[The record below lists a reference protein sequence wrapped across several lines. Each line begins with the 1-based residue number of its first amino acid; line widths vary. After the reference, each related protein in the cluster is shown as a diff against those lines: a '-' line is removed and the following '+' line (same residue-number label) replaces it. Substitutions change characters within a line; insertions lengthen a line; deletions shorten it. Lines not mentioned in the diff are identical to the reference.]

1 MAHARVVQD
10 FCAFLHR
17 SLNYLNKKRL
27 HGIIMTHDSW
37 GPAIFCCS
45 CPFLSGTKK
54 GGSALIL
61 TYLIP
66 VYIGFI
72 NQLTLLPVG
81 VGWGHFCC
89 RLSGNFEIWP
99 DIKGQNIRPDCQ
111 CIPSICTPL
120 SARHDTHRIYYLC
133 GSCLVFTLLSEIF
146 PHPSNIHYTALRNLV
161 ETLPNLYSILMC
173 LSAPLLQT
181 PVKRSRTPVIPPSSV
196 RISADGNLAGKL
208 AKLSMQ
214 VP

>member
-10 FCAFLHR
+10 FRAFLHR

-161 ETLPNLYSILMC
+161 ETLQTLPLQYSHVPERPIVAD
-173 LSAPLLQT
+173 SGEEVPYPGDPSLQRQDLGRRQ
-181 PVKRSRTPVIPPSSV
+181 P
-196 RISADGNLAGKL
+196 GGQAG
-208 AKLSMQ
+208 
-214 VP
+214 